1 MRFFALVRA
10 SSPGGFE
17 RLTTIFRKE
26 YGSRKCES
34 MLKKGQ
40 KWVLLCRFYEEN
52 AIDYNLIHP
61 PKNITYRAFVTAICK
76 PSLQLASPCICCN
89 STGFPLKKG

>member
-17 RLTTIFRKE
+17 QLTTISRKE
-26 YGSRKCES
+26 YGSRKDES

-40 KWVLLCRFYEEN
+40 KWVSLFRCYEEN
-52 AIDYNLIHP
+52 AIDYNLIHLP
-61 PKNITYRAFVTAICK
+61 
-76 PSLQLASPCICCN
+76 
-89 STGFPLKKG
+89 